1 MQPASPSVQILPADK
16 SASRQQGQSLV
27 MKLDLWDLKPVF
39 KVGSGILAPTYKI
52 SNQRRSE
59 EGQKEKASEI

>member
-39 KVGSGILAPTYKI
+39 KVGSGILVPTYKI